1 MPKEKTPKTPAQL
14 ETAYVHGNLSQ
25 RALAEKYGVPYSRV
39 TYYAKRNN
47 WTEKRAKYRQKV
59 RAKSDAKAAARES
72 DRLAKLGVI
81 ADNLVSTLEEAAAD
95 RRRFNRVGV
104 KTQTGGYEVVETE
117 VFDSAAFKQVTA
129 ALKELTDVI
138 RDVYNLPRQTPE
150 REQVEIK
157 LTLPEEMKGFDV

>member
-1 MPKEKTPKTPAQL
+1 MAKKKKEKTPAQL
-14 ETAYVHGNLSQ
+14 ETEYVHGDISQ
-25 RALAEKYGVPYSRV
+25 RKLAEKYGVPYSRV
-39 TYYAKRNN
+39 AYYAKRNN
-47 WTEKRAKYRQKV
+47 WTEKRANYRRKV

-95 RRRFNRVGV
+95 RRQFNRVGV
-104 KTQTGGYEVVETE
+104 KTRAGGYEVVETE

-138 RDVYNLPRQTPE
+138 RDVYNLPKAQAQKEDVTIS
-150 REQVEIK
+150 VV
-157 LTLPEEMKGFDV
+157 LPEGMDFFED

>member
-1 MPKEKTPKTPAQL
+1 MAKAKKEKTPAQL
-14 ETAYVHGNLSQ
+14 ESAYVHGDISQ
-25 RALAEKYGVPYSRV
+25 RALAEKFGVPYSRV

-72 DRLAKLGVI
+72 DRLARLGVI

-104 KTQTGGYEVVETE
+104 KTQTGGFQVVETE
-117 VFDSAAFKQVTA
+117 IFDSAAFKQVTA

-138 RDVYNLPRQTPE
+138 RDVYNLPKAQAGKE
-150 REQVEIK
+150 NVDIN
-157 LTLPEEMKGFDV
+157 LILPEGMRDFDR